1 MVERSLNPHPGREV
15 EQIMS
20 SCGLRAF
27 PNVQDTPKGSGLS
40 RSPLIVAVPII
51 HMATMKR
58 QRPLTEGLKWG
69 SVWSWDE
76 TGHSEH
82 PGPGRSTSVLM
93 IMIIESI
100 RSPQSLCL
108 PKTRLLF
115 SRDKSPWTL
124 AGPRNTY
131 PGLTEGLTLPRQLIG
146 GLACRSPPNAASWL
160 MGGLYLPILDVVQ
173 LGRVRPLNPA
183 GAPAGQLIFLARK
196 ALSNDWHL

>member
-58 QRPLTEGLKWG
+58 QRPLTKGLKWG

-76 TGHSEH
+76 TGHSET
-82 PGPGRSTSVLM
+82 PGPGPFDLRVDDHDHRKHPLTPISLSTKDASSVV
-93 IMIIESI
+93 
-100 RSPQSLCL
+100 
-108 PKTRLLF
+108 
-115 SRDKSPWTL
+115 SR
-124 AGPRNTY
+124 
-131 PGLTEGLTLPRQLIG
+131 
-146 GLACRSPPNAASWL
+146 
-160 MGGLYLPILDVVQ
+160 
-173 LGRVRPLNPA
+173 
-183 GAPAGQLIFLARK
+183 
-196 ALSNDWHL
+196 